1 MMVEDTS
8 SSFCAD
14 LHSAVGAF
22 YNPDEFR
29 TRIGQRQQR
38 AAQALVDLL
47 EVGDLVQGSDDD
59 GNVALRAIRQGQR
72 HSAGA
77 GAPRGWVRVRPANLR
92 TTT

>member
-47 EVGDLVQGSDDD
+47 EVGDLVQGDD

>member
-38 AAQALVDLL
+38 AAQALVD
-47 EVGDLVQGSDDD
+47 
-59 GNVALRAIRQGQR
+59 
-72 HSAGA
+72 
-77 GAPRGWVRVRPANLR
+77 
-92 TTT
+92 